1 MKKNYLKWLSQFTKT
16 VFIILITVT
25 KMYAQNKTNSNDKA
39 SQENQNG
46 LGPKVCGNYVIDREA
61 LNEALYFESFAAN
74 RMQATAYTIRVYFHI
89 CRDDNGANVAA
100 TEAQVR
106 SEFNELIADYA
117 PDNICFISMGLN
129 YIYNTTVN
137 NNPTQ
142 ALLTSYLIPGCIN
155 IFYHYTMPGVGG
167 NAWTIPN
174 TFCSIDRSN
183 LGDGHTTSHEVGHC
197 LGLLHTFEPVN
208 GYEMINAN
216 NAAISADLIADTPA
230 DPYAYSGQGCFGSSG
245 CSYNGNC
252 TDPNGA
258 TNFSP
263 PYSNIMAYWPVQ
275 LAATCNQPLVFTPNQ
290 YTRVN
295 SFLNTNTGLINCE
308 SVSSFTINSNTY
320 SSGYNWIT
328 AINTINTSGNVLI
341 NGTATATLGAAL
353 VLLQPGFT
361 ASPSAS
367 GLVLIRPSACTNGS
381 GTPKLSSET
390 TSIVTNKVFS
400 VFPNPANNFIT
411 VTMNLGEANT
421 ILKIYNSTMQLVKTV
436 NTANEAENKIAI
448 GDLPSGLYF
457 ITAKTSAA
465 TYNQKFVIAR

>member
-1 MKKNYLKWLSQFTKT
+1 MKKNYLKWLYQFIQTLLL
-16 VFIILITVT
+16 ILVTITQI
-25 KMYAQNKTNSNDKA
+25 YPQSRTNSNA
-39 SQENQNG
+39 ITSLGNQNN
-46 LGPKVCGNYVIDREA
+46 LRPKVCGNYVINREA
-61 LNEALYFESFAAN
+61 LNKALNFESSETT
-74 RMQATAYTIRVYFHI
+74 RSQATTYTIRVYFYI
-89 CRDDNGANVAA
+89 CRDDNGGNVAA

-106 SEFNELIADYA
+106 SEFNELISDYA

-137 NNPTQ
+137 NNPTA
-142 ALLTSYLIPGCIN
+142 ALLNSYLVPGCIT
-155 IFYHYTMPGVGG
+155 IFYHYNMPGVGG

-216 NAAISADLIADTPA
+216 NAATSADLIADTPA
-230 DPYAYSGQGCFGSSG
+230 DPYAYYSQGCFGWSG
-245 CSYNGNC
+245 CSYTGNC

-263 PYSNIMAYWPVQ
+263 PYSNIMAYWPVE
-275 LAATCNQPLVFTPNQ
+275 LASACNQPLVLTANQ

-328 AINTINTSGNVLI
+328 AINTITTSGNVLI

-381 GTPKLSSET
+381 GTPKIGSET
-390 TSIVTNKVFS
+390 TSIVTNQVFS
-400 VFPNPANNFIT
+400 VFPNPANNFLSIKINSEDT
-411 VTMNLGEANT
+411 KIN
-421 ILKIYNSTMQLVKTV
+421 IRIYNSTMQLVKTV
-436 NTANEAENKIAI
+436 NATNEAENKIAI

-457 ITAKTSAA
+457 IIAKTPAS
-465 TYNQKFVIAR
+465 TCNQKFVIAR